1 MEFICTECLGTIC
14 TIHDYPQP
22 GRCLLGKNGLRHACS
37 TVAPKWIQVEEE
49 PATPITH
56 SPSTCPICAEKDEAL
71 TSLKHSLSD
80 ITTELNNRLKRAEAL
95 VETREGQI
103 DRLQDKYYKEI
114 QFENKPLSYWLEL
127 EEEIAELKDGVVY
140 EAKLRN
146 AALHWKQLEI
156 DKAHAEIERLDAES
170 ANWEETAGRMS
181 DRASRLFGELEE
193 KGEEIGRLQNDVKIM
208 IDKHERTIQ
217 ALERLP
223 GFSEC
228 RFLDDVIEW
237 IKTLE
242 PRQQVDQYGALL
254 SHDPEARAKL
264 DKVLTLLEKKK
275 PAKKKKGAKK

>member
-1 MEFICTECLGTIC
+1 MNACHYDTGVDKSSEGFWRSVLSNTCM
-14 TIHDYPQP
+14 
-22 GRCLLGKNGLRHACS
+22 HADWRE
-37 TVAPKWIQVEEE
+37 VKEE
-49 PATPITH
+49 PVVPITH
-56 SPSTCPICAEKDEAL
+56 SPSTWPDISLAHRTCPGCAKKDEAL

-80 ITTELNNRLKRAEAL
+80 ITTELNNRLKRSEAL

-103 DRLQDKYYKEI
+103 DRLQDKYGKEI
-114 QFENKPLSYWLEL
+114 RFENKPLSYWLEL
-127 EEEIAELKDGVVY
+127 EE
-140 EAKLRN
+140 
-146 AALHWKQLEI
+146 
-156 DKAHAEIERLDAES
+156 EIERLDAES